1 MKQHGFTLV
10 ELLIAIAILSVISLI
25 SYNALDSTLK
35 HQSIQKQ
42 HTQNLMQL
50 QKILLYF
57 ERDFSQTLHRKIV
70 LNTKSI
76 RLSSVQNDTLLDIQ
90 YQFSE
95 NTVRREEVSSLD
107 KKAELILLEGVKVF
121 KIRLLDNTN
130 KWHATWKDKNNKN
143 YLKAIEIKFTHP
155 YWGNIKKIVAIQ

>member
-42 HTQNLMQL
+42 HTQNLMRL
-50 QKILLYF
+50 QKTLLYF
-57 ERDFSQTLHRKIV
+57 ERDFSQTLHRKIT
-70 LNTKSI
+70 LGTKSI

-90 YQFSE
+90 YQFSG
-95 NTVRREEVSSLD
+95 NTVKREEISNLD
-107 KKAELILLEGVKVF
+107 KKAELILLEKVKEF

-130 KWHATWKDKNNKN
+130 KWHTTWKHKNNKN

-155 YWGNIKKIVAIQ
+155 YWGDIKKIVAIQ